1 MTDEFVKREDVA
13 EGARKQMRLDN
24 YEQRGQVRKKQA
36 RMGLRDGDRAGTQLG
51 LGMFPYCR
59 DVTCL

>member
-24 YEQRGQVRKKQA
+24 YDREVRLERNKQEW
-36 RMGLRDGDRAGTQLG
+36 G
-51 LGMFPYCR
+51 
-59 DVTCL
+59 